1 VSGSGLDDAPPGGI
15 DSSAPEALARVR
27 VIVSRSVITY
37 WPHPPHSQAHRD
49 FTARRLIR
57 DVFAVRERL
66 GDPRV
71 VPCFHC
77 TFLPDMPSSATPG
90 NSTSHMST
98 PSMPTW
104 SSPRTNRLDIPN
116 NPAIRFTRGSISW
129 LHWFA
134 MTLRPARLLASL
146 FGSDRGCPK
155 PSETFTS
162 RLSTGWSP
170 FPPLGMTTT
179 STGLLCRRD
188 LHPLE

>member
-1 VSGSGLDDAPPGGI
+1 MSGSGLDDAPPGGI

-49 FTARRLIR
+49 FTAWRLIR
-57 DVFAVRERL
+57 DAFAVRERL
-66 GDPRV
+66 SNPRV
-71 VPCFHC
+71 VPSFRC

-90 NSTSHMST
+90 TSTSQSNLA
-98 PSMPTW
+98 MPTW
-104 SSPRTNRLDIPN
+104 SSPRTNRLDIPK
-116 NPAIRFTRGSISW
+116 PPPIRSTGAPISW

-134 MTLRPARLLASL
+134 IALRPARLLASL
-146 FGSDRGCPK
+146 SDQTRFPQ
-155 PSETFTS
+155 PTETFTS

-170 FPPLGMTTT
+170 FPPLGITTT
-179 STGLLCRRD
+179 SLGLLCRRD